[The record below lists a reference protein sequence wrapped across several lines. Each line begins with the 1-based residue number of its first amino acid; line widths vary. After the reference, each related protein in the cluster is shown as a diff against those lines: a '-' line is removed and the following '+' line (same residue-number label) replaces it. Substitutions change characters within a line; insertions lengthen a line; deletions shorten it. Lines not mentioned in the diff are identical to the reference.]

1 MNQVG
6 IFLDRDGT
14 VNFEVEYLSSV
25 SDLKL
30 IPGSSTAIKEAN
42 QLGWKVFI
50 ITNQSGVARGIIS
63 EIDLEKIHQILQ
75 ATLAQDGASLDAIY
89 YCPHHPEIGESHY
102 RKECDCRK
110 PKAGMIDRAAKEF
123 KIDLTKS
130 FVIGDKMIDIQTG
143 NNCGAKSILVL
154 TGYGKEELKL
164 CQQQNVKIDFIA
176 DNLYDAIQFIKR
188 TVQQEIPTLH

>member
-110 PKAGMIDRAAKEF
+110 PKTGMIDRAAKEF